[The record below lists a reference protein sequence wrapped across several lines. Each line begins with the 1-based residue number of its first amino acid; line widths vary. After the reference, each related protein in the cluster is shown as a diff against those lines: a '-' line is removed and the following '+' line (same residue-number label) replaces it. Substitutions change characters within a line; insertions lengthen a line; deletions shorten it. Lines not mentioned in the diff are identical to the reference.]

1 MFCFDCLNIC
11 KFIKSS
17 FTCKVIVEYLSH
29 VIFYKLNV
37 NLNCNIDA
45 SANKNY
51 HLEVLVVNSRALY
64 AFDSCFITYCMLLI
78 LVYFQ
83 LLSM

>member
-1 MFCFDCLNIC
+1 MYKMLAMHMKLIVKWVLKMFCFDCLNIC

-51 HLEVLVVNSRALY
+51 HLEVNLY
-64 AFDSCFITYCMLLI
+64 VLQIIKD
-78 LVYFQ
+78 
-83 LLSM
+83 